1 MKKPK
6 QIYALGKDK
15 RGLGIGD
22 LPNLVMILVVAI
34 IFLGVGLLVLDKF
47 HGQLTV
53 GSEAE
58 KATNASIVGIGDFS
72 DWIPT
77 IVVVVAAA
85 IILGLIVTAFVIR
98 AKRT

>member
-1 MKKPK
+1 MR
-6 QIYALGKDK
+6 QVMKDK
-15 RGLGIGD
+15 RGIGIGD
-22 LPNLVMILVVAI
+22 LPNMVMILVVAV

-47 HGQLTV
+47 HDQLTV
-53 GSEAE
+53 GGEAE
-58 KATNASIVGIGDFS
+58 KAVNSSITGVADFS

-98 AKRT
+98 ARRT